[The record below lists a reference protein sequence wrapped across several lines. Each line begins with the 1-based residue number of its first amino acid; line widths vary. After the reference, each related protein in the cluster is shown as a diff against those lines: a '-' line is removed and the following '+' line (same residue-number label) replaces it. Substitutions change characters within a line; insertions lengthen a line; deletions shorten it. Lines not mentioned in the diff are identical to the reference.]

1 MTKENGRIKFEFQ
14 DELVMC
20 YLAAEFV
27 NNLLG
32 VPDIPKEFYFTIKR
46 GNTAISHNVYEISRF
61 WDNFRSEDSIVSKD
75 FVK

>member
-32 VPDIPKEFYFTIKR
+32 VPDIPRSFILQLR
-46 GNTAISHNVYEISRF
+46 GETLLYPIMSMKSVAFGIIS
-61 WDNFRSEDSIVSKD
+61 DPKIVLCQKICQ
-75 FVK
+75 